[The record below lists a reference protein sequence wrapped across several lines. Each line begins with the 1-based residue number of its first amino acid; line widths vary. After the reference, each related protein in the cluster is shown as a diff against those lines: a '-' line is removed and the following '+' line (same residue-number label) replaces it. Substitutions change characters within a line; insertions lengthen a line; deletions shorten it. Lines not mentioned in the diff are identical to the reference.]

1 MSGVTPLLAAGYS
14 GNAWIDWSWVSDH
27 TTEISTRL
35 REHVVLAL
43 LALLYGLLIALPL
56 GIVASRRRRLL
67 APILGVTG
75 ALYTI
80 PSLAAFAFLLPFTGL
95 SRDTALIPLTAYS
108 LLIIVRNIVTGLD
121 GVPPEVVDAAR
132 GMGYSAPR
140 QLVQI
145 ELPLA
150 VPAIIAGIRI
160 AAVTLIGLVPV
171 AALIGQGGLGAM
183 MLDGFQRAFRTPIT
197 VAGVLVIALAV
208 VTDAVLLLLQR
219 LLTPWARRSRVAA

>member
-1 MSGVTPLLAAGYS
+1 MTSLLGAGYNGS
-14 GNAWIDWSWVSDH
+14 SWIDWSWVNDH

-35 REHVVLAL
+35 REHIVLAL
-43 LALLYGLLIALPL
+43 LALLYGLVIALPL
-56 GIVASRRRRLL
+56 AILASRKRRLL
-67 APILGVTG
+67 RPILSVTG
-75 ALYTI
+75 VLYTI

-95 SRDTALIPLTAYS
+95 SRETALIPLTAYS
-108 LLIIVRNIVTGLD
+108 LLILVRNVVTGLD
-121 GVPPEVVDAAR
+121 GVPAEVVEAAR

-183 MLDGFQRAFRTPIT
+183 MLDGFQRDFRTPIT

-208 VTDAVLLLLQR
+208 VTDAALVLVQR
-219 LLTPWARRSRVAA
+219 LATPWARRSRVAA

>member
-1 MSGVTPLLAAGYS
+1 M
-14 GNAWIDWSWVSDH
+14 
-27 TTEISTRL
+27 STRL

-56 GIVASRRRRLL
+56 GILASRQRRLL
-67 APILGVTG
+67 PPILGVTG
-75 ALYTI
+75 VLYTI

-108 LLIIVRNIVTGLD
+108 LLILVRNVVTGLD
-121 GVPPEVVDAAR
+121 GVPADVKDAAR
-132 GMGYSAPR
+132 GMGYSPWR
-140 QLVQI
+140 QLLQV

-171 AALIGQGGLGAM
+171 AALIGQGGLGAL
-183 MLDGFQRAFRTPIT
+183 MLDGFQRDFRTPIT

-208 VTDAVLLLLQR
+208 VTDATLLLAQR
-219 LLTPWARRSRVAA
+219 LLTPWARRARVAA

>member
-1 MSGVTPLLAAGYS
+1 MTSLLGAGYNGS
-14 GNAWIDWSWVSDH
+14 SWIDWSWVNDH

-35 REHVVLAL
+35 REHIVLAL
-43 LALLYGLLIALPL
+43 LALLYGLVIALPL
-56 GIVASRRRRLL
+56 AILASRKRRLL
-67 APILGVTG
+67 PPILSVTG
-75 ALYTI
+75 VLYTI

-95 SRDTALIPLTAYS
+95 SRETALIPLTAYS
-108 LLIIVRNIVTGLD
+108 LLILVRNVVTGLD
-121 GVPPEVVDAAR
+121 GVPAEVVEAAR

-183 MLDGFQRAFRTPIT
+183 MLDGFQRDFRTPIT

-208 VTDAVLLLLQR
+208 VTDAALVLVQR
-219 LLTPWARRSRVAA
+219 LATPWARRSRVAA

>member
-1 MSGVTPLLAAGYS
+1 MTSLLGAGYNGSS
-14 GNAWIDWSWVSDH
+14 GIDWSWVNDH

-35 REHVVLAL
+35 REHIVLAL
-43 LALLYGLLIALPL
+43 LALFYGLVIALPL
-56 GIVASRRRRLL
+56 AILASRKRRLL
-67 APILGVTG
+67 PPILSVTG
-75 ALYTI
+75 VLYTI

-95 SRDTALIPLTAYS
+95 SRETALIPLTAYS
-108 LLIIVRNIVTGLD
+108 LLILVRNVVTGLD
-121 GVPPEVVDAAR
+121 GVPAEVVEAAR

-183 MLDGFQRAFRTPIT
+183 MLDGFQRDFRTPIT

-208 VTDAVLLLLQR
+208 VTDAALVLVQR
-219 LLTPWARRSRVAA
+219 LATPWARRSRLAA

>member
-1 MSGVTPLLAAGYS
+1 MTSLLGAGYNGS
-14 GNAWIDWSWVSDH
+14 SWIDWSWVNDH

-35 REHVVLAL
+35 REHIVLAL
-43 LALLYGLLIALPL
+43 LALLYGLVIALPL
-56 GIVASRRRRLL
+56 AILASRKRRLL
-67 APILGVTG
+67 APILSVTG
-75 ALYTI
+75 VLYTI

-95 SRDTALIPLTAYS
+95 SRETALIPLTAYS
-108 LLIIVRNIVTGLD
+108 LLILVRNVVTGLD
-121 GVPPEVVDAAR
+121 GVPAEVVEAAR

-183 MLDGFQRAFRTPIT
+183 MLDGFQRDFRTPIT

-208 VTDAVLLLLQR
+208 VTDAALVLVQR
-219 LLTPWARRSRVAA
+219 LATPWARRSRVAV

>member
-1 MSGVTPLLAAGYS
+1 MTSLLGAGYNGS
-14 GNAWIDWSWVSDH
+14 SWIDWSWVNDH

-35 REHVVLAL
+35 REHIVLAL
-43 LALLYGLLIALPL
+43 LALLYGLVIALPL
-56 GIVASRRRRLL
+56 AILASRKRHLL
-67 APILGVTG
+67 PPILAVTG
-75 ALYTI
+75 VLYTI

-95 SRDTALIPLTAYS
+95 SRETALIPLTAYS
-108 LLIIVRNIVTGLD
+108 LLILVRNVVTGLD
-121 GVPPEVVDAAR
+121 GVPAEVVEAAR

-183 MLDGFQRAFRTPIT
+183 MLDGFQRDFRTPIT

-208 VTDAVLLLLQR
+208 VTDAALVLVQR
-219 LLTPWARRSRVAA
+219 LATPWARRSRVAA

>member
-1 MSGVTPLLAAGYS
+1 MTSLLGAGYNGS
-14 GNAWIDWSWVSDH
+14 SWIDWSWVNDH

-35 REHVVLAL
+35 REHIVLAL
-43 LALLYGLLIALPL
+43 LALLYGLVIALPL
-56 GIVASRRRRLL
+56 AILASRKRRLL
-67 APILGVTG
+67 PPILSMTGV
-75 ALYTI
+75 LYTI

-95 SRDTALIPLTAYS
+95 SRETALIPLTAYS
-108 LLIIVRNIVTGLD
+108 LLILVRNVVTGLD
-121 GVPPEVVDAAR
+121 GVPAEVVEAAR

-183 MLDGFQRAFRTPIT
+183 MLDGFQRDFRTPIT

-208 VTDAVLLLLQR
+208 VTDAALVLVQR
-219 LLTPWARRSRVAA
+219 LATPWARRSRVAV

>member
-1 MSGVTPLLAAGYS
+1 
-14 GNAWIDWSWVSDH
+14 
-27 TTEISTRL
+27 
-35 REHVVLAL
+35 
-43 LALLYGLLIALPL
+43 
-56 GIVASRRRRLL
+56 
-67 APILGVTG
+67 VTG
-75 ALYTI
+75 VLYTI

-95 SRDTALIPLTAYS
+95 SRETALIPLTAYS
-108 LLIIVRNIVTGLD
+108 LLILVRNVVTGLD
-121 GVPPEVVDAAR
+121 GVPAEVVEAAR

-183 MLDGFQRAFRTPIT
+183 MLDGFQRDFRTPIT

-208 VTDAVLLLLQR
+208 VTDAALVLVQR
-219 LLTPWARRSRVAA
+219 LATPWARRSRVAA

>member
-219 LLTPWARRSRVAA
+219 LLTPWARRSRLAA

>member
-1 MSGVTPLLAAGYS
+1 MTSLLGAGYNGS
-14 GNAWIDWSWVSDH
+14 SWIDWSWVNDH

-35 REHVVLAL
+35 REHIVLAL
-43 LALLYGLLIALPL
+43 LALFYGLVIALPL
-56 GIVASRRRRLL
+56 AILASRKRRLL
-67 APILGVTG
+67 PPILSVTG
-75 ALYTI
+75 VLYTI

-95 SRDTALIPLTAYS
+95 SRETALIPLTAYS
-108 LLIIVRNIVTGLD
+108 LLILVRNVVTGLD
-121 GVPPEVVDAAR
+121 GVPAEVVEAAR

-183 MLDGFQRAFRTPIT
+183 MLDGFQRDFRTPIT

-208 VTDAVLLLLQR
+208 VTDAALVLVQR
-219 LLTPWARRSRVAA
+219 LATPWARRSRVAV

>member
-1 MSGVTPLLAAGYS
+1 MTSFLAAGYS
-14 GNAWIDWSWVSDH
+14 GSSWIDWSWVNDH

-35 REHVVLAL
+35 REHVVLAA
-43 LALLYGLLIALPL
+43 LALLYGLVIALPL
-56 GIVASRRRRLL
+56 GILASRKRALL
-67 APILGVTG
+67 PPILSITGV
-75 ALYTI
+75 LYTI
-80 PSLAAFAFLLPFTGL
+80 PSLAAFALLLPYTGL

-108 LLIIVRNIVTGLD
+108 LLILVRNIVTGLD
-121 GVPPEVVDAAR
+121 GVPPDVVEAAR
-132 GMGYSAPR
+132 GMGYSPPR
-140 QLVQI
+140 QLLQI

-150 VPAIIAGIRI
+150 VPAIIAGVRI

-208 VTDAVLLLLQR
+208 VVDGALLLVQR
-219 LLTPWARRSRVAA
+219 LVTPWARRSSATT